1 MLTES
6 PSVTKASTEA
16 TNLPICVD
24 LNHDTASKQQ
34 LKEMDPQD
42 LNVLTQTV
50 GKFVK
55 IVADNQKLLLDNQQS
70 MFKKLTHFS
79 YQFTQFT
86 RRPFVIENVQRNE
99 NEFEQITNLT
109 MLQNFEDLLKSS
121 DLRQEIRNK
130 LNLVCSKGKGKGY
143 NNCFMLID
151 TMFSR
156 KFMTECSWLGGSR
169 MESPKVRLKSFV
181 NTLNLFFEVI
191 HDSDETFTKMDSE
204 IFLKKIV
211 KYAKQR
217 FVSKGLRT
225 STKRRRGKRQLELNQ
240 DICDAPTSRSIH
252 VQALIE
258 SLNDPEFNLTE
269 EG

>member
-1 MLTES
+1 MTEGR
-6 PSVTKASTEA
+6 
-16 TNLPICVD
+16 TNLPYVD
-24 LNHDTASKQQ
+24 LTHDTANKQQ

-42 LNVLTQTV
+42 LNVLTQTM
-50 GKFVK
+50 GKFVEV
-55 IVADNQKLLLDNQQS
+55 VADNQKLLLDNQQK
-70 MFKKLTHFS
+70 MLKKLAHLS
-79 YQFTQFT
+79 NQFTHFT
-86 RRPFVIENVQRNE
+86 RRPFVVENIQRNE
-99 NEFEQITNLT
+99 NDFEQITNIS
-109 MLQNFEDLLKSS
+109 MLQNFEDMLKNF
-121 DLRQEIRNK
+121 DIKQEIRNK
-130 LNLVCSKGKGKGY
+130 LNVVCSKGKGKGY

-191 HDSDETFTKMDSE
+191 HDSDETFTKMECE
-204 IFLKKIV
+204 IFLKRVLKNS
-211 KYAKQR
+211 KKR

-225 STKRRRGKRQLELNQ
+225 STRKRRRRQLELNQ
-240 DICDAPTSRSIH
+240 DICDTPSHPIH

-258 SLNDPEFNLTE
+258 SLNNPEFNLVD